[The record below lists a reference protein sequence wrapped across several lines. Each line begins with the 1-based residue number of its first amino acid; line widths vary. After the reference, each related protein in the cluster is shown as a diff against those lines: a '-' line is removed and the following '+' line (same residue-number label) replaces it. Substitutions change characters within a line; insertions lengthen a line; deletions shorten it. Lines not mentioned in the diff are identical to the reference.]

1 LEQTN
6 GGFQLE
12 YITNFYLFLI
22 TVVLISFS
30 GVLLPGP
37 LFAITLQKA
46 AKRKSA
52 GILIALGHGAVEV
65 PLIFL
70 IYFWLSQFDIPNF
83 VSIFVGIA
91 GGLLM
96 MYMGINAFR
105 NKDKQIQYDISRGDS
120 FLSGIWTTAANAG
133 FILWWLT
140 IGTTLVLNAQ
150 IFGIIGFSIF
160 AIVHWLCDFTWYS
173 VIAFLIFKS
182 RRFWNKTVNNAI
194 FLFCFLVF
202 FGFGVWFFSSALFS
216 FITNL

>member
-1 LEQTN
+1 M
-6 GGFQLE
+6 
-12 YITNFYLFLI
+12 
-22 TVVLISFS
+22 VLISFS

-37 LFAITLQKA
+37 LFAVTMEKA

-52 GILIALGHGAVEV
+52 GVLIALGHGVVEI

-70 IYFWLSQFDIPNF
+70 IYFWLSQFAIPDF
-83 VSIFVGIA
+83 VSISVGLV

-105 NKDKQIQYDISRGDS
+105 NKDKKIKYEISHSDS
-120 FLSGIWTTAANAG
+120 FLSGIWTTAANSG

-150 IFGIIGFSIF
+150 IFGIIGFSVFTVI
-160 AIVHWLCDFTWYS
+160 HWLCDFVWYS
-173 VIAFLIFKS
+173 IFAFLIFKS
-182 RRFWNKTVNNAI
+182 RQFWNNNVHNAI

-216 FITNL
+216 LIRIL